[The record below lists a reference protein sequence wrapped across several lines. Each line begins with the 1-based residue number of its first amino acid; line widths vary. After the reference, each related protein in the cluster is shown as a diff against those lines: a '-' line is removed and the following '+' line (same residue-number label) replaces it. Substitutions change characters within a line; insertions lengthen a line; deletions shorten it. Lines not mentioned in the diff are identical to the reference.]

1 MSDELKECPFCGVK
15 LSIENWGDVDFDV
28 THEDEPEA
36 RRMRCPLACS
46 YDYSS
51 MQSAVKAANMRY
63 ERTCEMKPSHGTAWS
78 VCSNCGA
85 FVYSNAVTN
94 ITNNIPVRYCP
105 ACGAKVVE

>member
-28 THEDEPEA
+28 THEDEAEA
-36 RRMRCPLACS
+36 RRRECPLACC

-63 ERTCEMKPSHGTAWS
+63 ERTCTCEGSIFDEGLGEFVHDLSCGHTAYTHFQDLPNY
-78 VCSNCGA
+78 CDECGA
-85 FVYSNAVTN
+85 
-94 ITNNIPVRYCP
+94 R
-105 ACGAKVVE
+105 VVGD